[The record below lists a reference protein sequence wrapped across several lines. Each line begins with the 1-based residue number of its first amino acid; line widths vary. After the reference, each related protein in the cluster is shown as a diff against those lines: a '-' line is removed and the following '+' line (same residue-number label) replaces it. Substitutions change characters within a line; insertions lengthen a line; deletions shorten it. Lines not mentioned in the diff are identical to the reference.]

1 MNHKFILSTLLTSFV
16 YQITASLVVVEC
28 TFPCSQ
34 GEQYVCEVTDKNV
47 RCKNKTNKTKWILE
61 NTISLPQYQGT
72 LSALGQ
78 SCTIAPQPKLKDGSH
93 SSINASESIM
103 EWPPQVDM
111 SNYDTYYSNC
121 EESLYCDKAHICVKQ
136 YTHGQV
142 CESDNQ
148 CFQGSCQNDTCV
160 ASTIKKNT
168 GGLDTI
174 HIILTVVGVV
184 LFVALCVGVYILKRR
199 RKLQQQQQQK
209 KAAKVIVLNSRSNST
224 NSMTSSV
231 HHTVT
236 NILQPDYEST
246 FSAPHSPSRQQQEL
260 QAQLQRQYEGQLK
273 VPPPPYSP

>member
-1 MNHKFILSTLLTSFV
+1 
-16 YQITASLVVVEC
+16 
-28 TFPCSQ
+28 
-34 GEQYVCEVTDKNV
+34 
-47 RCKNKTNKTKWILE
+47 
-61 NTISLPQYQGT
+61 
-72 LSALGQ
+72 
-78 SCTIAPQPKLKDGSH
+78 
-93 SSINASESIM
+93 M

-121 EESLYCDKAHICVKQ
+121 AESLYCDKAHICVKQ

-148 CFQGSCQNDTCV
+148 CFQGSCQNNTCV
-160 ASTIKKNT
+160 ANTPKKST
-168 GGLDTI
+168 GGLNTI
-174 HIILTVVGVV
+174 HIILTVVGIV
-184 LFVALCVGVYILKRR
+184 LFISLCIGIYILRR
-199 RKLQQQQQQK
+199 RKQQK
-209 KAAKVIVLNSRSNST
+209 KLKKETKVIPLNSRTNST